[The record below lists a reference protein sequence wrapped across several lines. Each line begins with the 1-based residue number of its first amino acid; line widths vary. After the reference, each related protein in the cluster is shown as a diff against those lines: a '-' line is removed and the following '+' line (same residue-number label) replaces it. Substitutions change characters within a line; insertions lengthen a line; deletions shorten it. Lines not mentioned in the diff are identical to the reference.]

1 MAVGLEDLRDC
12 AEALRLVAMVVDP
25 FRVRRGPLT
34 SCQRVPLGDA
44 KEPVRK
50 PALHRREASAGAE
63 RRTAEAGDFVSRGI
77 RPKGEGENRRLER
90 LLGRPVGL
98 GVTKPRGFL
107 LTWRV
112 RRLRS
117 QSWIDPIAFD
127 REGQRRPRPPCP
139 GRPPPASRRL
149 DGAARPRAPATC
161 VARAS
166 DGRLGSGPL
175 RLPYVRPTWR
185 VEEHTS

>member
-1 MAVGLEDLRDC
+1 M
-12 AEALRLVAMVVDP
+12 
-25 FRVRRGPLT
+25 RRGPLT

-44 KEPVRK
+44 KRPVRK

-63 RRTAEAGDFVSRGI
+63 RRTAEAGDFASRGI

-90 LLGRPVGL
+90 LPGRPVGL

-117 QSWIDPIAFD
+117 QSWIDAIAFD
-127 REGQRRPRPPCP
+127 REGQ
-139 GRPPPASRRL
+139 ASASAL
-149 DGAARPRAPATC
+149 SGAPAAG
-161 VARAS
+161 VAPPR
-166 DGRLGSGPL
+166 
-175 RLPYVRPTWR
+175 
-185 VEEHTS
+185 